1 VTRLSGTAQSLS
13 ASINITCAW
22 DYRFSLGK
30 SLIQGDPRVD
40 PAQPDKFVIP
50 YEVNPPNAKIEI
62 QATKNIVSWTIDT
75 ANRKITLTPKGEGEA
90 TLMVTAV
97 NGANG
102 TKFSTQNCA
111 LNLAY
116 SSLTL
121 QPSLVSV
128 NGRFSRYNGESGVI
142 TLGDGEDVTV
152 KLGVKEINT
161 NYTLSNVKITKTTG
175 SSLTLP
181 LTPKEEGMWNIK
193 HPEDVKENVYTVYH
207 DIIFYYNGNPITV
220 NKWNLVTLKDEA
232 GNETQYYVS
241 KTNITETRTVSNFK
255 KTESK
260 QVWVSE
266 GTSGHNVTQ
275 YTAVYENGSCTSNI
289 LLVAEGVNKITS
301 AIVLTRIER
310 DYTSTNIQASITR
323 EYTSFIGPVTWSR
336 EPIEPKPVPVTEF
349 DANPKWRV
357 PLVGGGSYLIND
369 SAQYDVSPDTAVK
382 SSKVEGYLEGS
393 IVHNGTSQAFQIP
406 IVVETR
412 KCPSGSS
419 N

>member
-62 QATKNIVSWTIDT
+62 QATRDIVSWTIDT

-142 TLGDGEDVTV
+142 TLGDGEDITM

-161 NYTLSNVKITKTTG
+161 NYTLSNVRVENTA
-175 SSLTLP
+175 SLEYLDR
-181 LTPKEEGMWNIK
+181 GNNMWNIK
-193 HPEDVKENVYTVYH
+193 HPKDVEEKDYTVYH
-207 DIIFYYNGNPITV
+207 DIIFYYNGNPITI

-241 KTNITETRTVSNFK
+241 NTNITETRTVSNFK
-255 KTESK
+255 QVKSE
-260 QVWVSE
+260 QVWVPSSPGSSA
-266 GTSGHNVTQ
+266 GTYKTT
-275 YTAVYENGSCTSNI
+275 YTDVYENGSCTSNI

-301 AIVLTRIER
+301 AIVLTRRER
-310 DYTSTNIQASITR
+310 ANNIASSSETITR
-323 EYTSFIGPVTWSR
+323 EYTSFIGPVTWTR

-357 PLVGGGSYLIND
+357 PLVGGESFIIND
-369 SAQYDVSPDTAVK
+369 TARYEVSPDTAVK
-382 SSKVEGYLEGS
+382 SSNAVGYLKGS

-412 KCPSGSS
+412 RCSSGSS
-419 N
+419 K